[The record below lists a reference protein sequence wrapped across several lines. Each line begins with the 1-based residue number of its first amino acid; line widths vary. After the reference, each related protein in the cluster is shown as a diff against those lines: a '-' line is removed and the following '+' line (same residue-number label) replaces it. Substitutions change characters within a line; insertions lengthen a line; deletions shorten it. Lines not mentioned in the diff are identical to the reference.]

1 MAKIVGYVKEIE
13 GQFVAKSIDGHIRVL
28 KTGDPIYAT
37 DVVYDPTHR
46 SDHRIVI
53 ELADNGQTLALDGRE
68 VVHLDAAA
76 ATPLPG
82 GAEENHGRQGAQESA
97 EKGHKKEGG
106 EHTQEH
112 GEVSTSQ
119 TAEGKQT
126 GSEAAAHGQSHG
138 ELNVAQ
144 TAAGNEAGRV
154 GTAPHDYSL
163 GQNDTFLTMEGQIVT
178 NVITPPQTTPIY
190 IPPMS
195 FPNHPPIPPII
206 PIQPPLDTTPPEV
219 AMTGISED
227 SGTAGDY
234 LTDDNT
240 LIFKGTAEPGSTV
253 IVNVDGTVAG
263 RVQTAPNGEW
273 TLDYTDHTLS
283 DGTHTVAVQAVDAA
297 GNASGIVT
305 QEVTIVH
312 APEASFEQLTQSA
325 LKLIGD
331 LDGGIVFN
339 FKEGDQ
345 DVGEGIVHYLD
356 NHRVLEVDAY
366 LADPYAADLQKVCS
380 LIKDVYGGEG
390 VVTVNDK
397 IARASGEIEGQM
409 LLDDHGNYVD
419 ISVVQLQ
426 MSTQADKAAGE
437 IDLNIDMKAFNETVD
452 NNGEIVDKSAN
463 FTQSDTIAIPVTEF
477 NDADGTVTFDNG
489 EVKGEL
495 AALLNEKFG
504 EELVDQLREIIQQT
518 DARCHIS
525 SNPEGAPELTGQTY
539 FDVAF
544 QVSTEGDP
552 TFTMKIVED
561 YHHQV

>member
-28 KTGDPIYAT
+28 KAGDPIYAT
-37 DVVYDPTHR
+37 DVVYDPAHR
-46 SDHRIVI
+46 SDQRIVI
-53 ELADNGQTLALDGRE
+53 ELTGNGRTLELDGRE

-82 GAEENHGRQGAQESA
+82 EAEENHGRQGTAEST
-97 EKGHKKEGG
+97 EKGRGKE
-106 EHTQEH
+106 ETAHTQEH
-112 GEVSTSQ
+112 GEVR
-119 TAEGKQT
+119 TAEGRQT
-126 GSEAAAHGQSHG
+126 GSEASTHGQSHG

-144 TAAGNEAGRV
+144 TAAGNEAGRS
-154 GTAPHDYSL
+154 GSTPHDYSL
-163 GQNDTFLTMEGQIVT
+163 GQNDTFFTLEGQIVT
-178 NVITPPQTTPIY
+178 NVITLPQTTPIY
-190 IPPMS
+190 IPPIS
-195 FPNHPPIPPII
+195 FPNHPPVPPTIPV
-206 PIQPPLDTTPPEV
+206 QPPLDTTPPEV

-227 SGTAGDY
+227 SGTVGDY

-240 LIFKGTAEPGSTV
+240 LIFKGTTEPGSTV

-263 RVQTAPNGEW
+263 RVQAAPNGEW
-273 TLDYTDHTLS
+273 TLDYTDHILS

-297 GNASGIVT
+297 GNASGVVT
-305 QEVTIVH
+305 QDVTIVH
-312 APEASFEQLTQSA
+312 APEASFDQLTQSA
-325 LKLIGD
+325 LKLMGD

-390 VVTVNDK
+390 VVTVSDK
-397 IARASGEIEGQM
+397 VARASGEIEGQM

-426 MSTQADKAAGE
+426 MGTQADKAAGE
-437 IDLNIDMKAFNETVD
+437 IDLNIDLNAFNETLD

-463 FTQSDTIAIPVTEF
+463 FTQSDTIPIPVAEF

-518 DARCHIS
+518 DERCNIS

-544 QVSTEGDP
+544 QGSTEGDP